1 MSSVSSSSTYRSKEV
16 GALHFANMSEKKP
29 LNPVWTA
36 VKPFLN
42 GGLAGMGATCVIQP
56 VDMVKVLLTSSVADI
71 G

>member
-1 MSSVSSSSTYRSKEV
+1 
-16 GALHFANMSEKKP
+16 MSEKKP

-56 VDMVKVLLTSSVADI
+56 VDMVKVLCYATTAITEIFTASATDGDFYRI
-71 G
+71 